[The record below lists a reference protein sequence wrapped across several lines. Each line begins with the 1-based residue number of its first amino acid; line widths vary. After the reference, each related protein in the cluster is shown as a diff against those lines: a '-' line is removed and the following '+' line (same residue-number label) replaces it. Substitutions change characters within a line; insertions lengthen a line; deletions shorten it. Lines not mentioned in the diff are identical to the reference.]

1 MTNFTSSPLFGNAA
15 SYSSTWPSRYAPA
28 DDGSCGSNVAV
39 SVLSAHGIP
48 IIGDVPARGRLCGID
63 INNMPAADAIN
74 LSVAENMVDGKF
86 YEVYCDADGFA
97 YFTQIYPNPPQV
109 TLDVRTCIPT
119 SNIDQTVE
127 LVIVRGY
134 DPPPVRE
141 FKDFVSLEWIE
152 TDSLSNYVTYCQDFK
167 TEAWRSYK
175 DPVLETS
182 YKDGV
187 ENLYELE
194 EFESLIGYVIDFDGS
209 SDPTIKYS
217 FSGTTIKNVEITT
230 GATSAF
236 RGNIEVCN
244 EGGQGSVAYT
254 GFSYN
259 LGNYEAIDKFGESW
273 PQFLGVQGVYAVAYE
288 VTSLVSNPGAT
299 GAVQSSLHYNIKN
312 KPKFISLPSSNWHW
326 ELDGTGGGVVKI
338 YQTAIPNDPLTDIL
352 NTSFNNV
359 TYTYEGINTVHEGQP
374 GGIFMGHMGG
384 SWFTL
389 IKTLWAA
396 VELDRPSVHVN
407 DPAGNAVSLANALE
421 VRYQPIVV
429 TDAPAPVAYNMGGN
443 SALVDHTKDLYD
455 SDPSTV
461 QTVPSS
467 LVGSMAWLQ
476 TQTVGK
482 SVDVSLPF
490 ATANQCK
497 EVAAVIYNG
506 NNENITSYNIVCG
519 PESEPV
525 LGAAVPGFEGR
536 INRISESFQDSSSYT
551 INVNIGPTFVGT
563 KGWNNGIWQ
572 RKTENVSRQGIV
584 THSSGDGT
592 NYRVKIQGLG
602 VYHAINKTLAAYNPG
617 EKVSCTIYNN
627 PVEA

>member
-1 MTNFTSSPLFGNAA
+1 MTNFTSSPLFGNSS

-39 SVLSAHGIP
+39 SVLNAHGIP
-48 IIGDVPARGRLCGID
+48 IIGDVPSRGRLCGMD

-74 LSVAENMVDGKF
+74 LSAAENMVDGKF

-97 YFTQIYPNPPQV
+97 YFTEIYPNPPQV
-109 TLDVRTCIPT
+109 TLDIRTCIPT
-119 SNIDQTVE
+119 SNIDQAVE

-141 FKDFVSLEWIE
+141 FKDFVSLEWLE
-152 TDSLSNYVTYCQDFK
+152 TDSLANYVNYCQEYK

-194 EFESLIGYVIDFDGS
+194 AFESLIGYVIDFDGS
-209 SDPTIKYS
+209 SDPTVKYS
-217 FSGTTIKNVEITT
+217 FSGTTLKNIDIT
-230 GATSAF
+230 GNAASSFSGGVQVCDESGDTSIGYA
-236 RGNIEVCN
+236 
-244 EGGQGSVAYT
+244 GS
-254 GFSYN
+254 SYN
-259 LGNYEAIDKFGESW
+259 LGNFETLDKFGETW
-273 PQFLGVQGVYAVAYE
+273 PQLLGVQGVYATVRE
-288 VTSLVSNPGAT
+288 VTNIVAT
-299 GAVQSSLHYNIKN
+299 GSYGAQGPSIHYTIKN
-312 KPKFISLPSSNWHW
+312 KSKFITLPSSNWHW
-326 ELDGTGGGVVKI
+326 ELDNSGGAVVHIYRPIVPDDYIEDYLNPPGTAAS
-338 YQTAIPNDPLTDIL
+338 Y
-352 NTSFNNV
+352 S
-359 TYTYEGINTVHEGQP
+359 YEGQSFRHVGSP
-374 GGIFMGHMGG
+374 GGRMMAHLGG
-384 SWFTL
+384 SWVL
-389 IKTLWAA
+389 LMLNMWVA

-421 VRYQPIVV
+421 VGYQPIVV
-429 TDAPAPVAYNMGGN
+429 TDEPAPVAYNMGGN
-443 SALVDHTKDLYD
+443 SSLVDHTKDLYD

-461 QTVPSS
+461 QAVPSS

-476 TQTVGK
+476 TQTAGK
-482 SVDVSLPF
+482 SVDISLPF

-497 EVAAVIYNG
+497 EVAATIYNAR
-506 NNENITSYNIVCG
+506 NENLTSYNIVCG
-519 PESEPV
+519 PEAEPV
-525 LGAAVPGFEGR
+525 LGASVPGFEGR

-563 KGWNNGIWQ
+563 KGFNSPVWQ
-572 RKTENVSRQGIV
+572 RKTENVSRQGII
-584 THSSGDGT
+584 TWSAGDGI
-592 NYRVKIQGLG
+592 NYRVKVQGLG